1 MKKITKNI
9 HHSVY
14 IDENVLIGK
23 NTKIWHFSHISQN
36 VKIGKN
42 CSLGQNIFV
51 ELFLY
56 YDQLGE
62 GKNLSWAPLIPTG
75 NIFNPVLFEFN
86 GRSVSFQT
94 QLENAQSIMAMTM
107 CGAGFGAARA
117 KNVAC
122 GVQWYK
128 IDRMA

>member
-94 QLENAQSIMAMTM
+94 QLPWLILPPILYLAVIRLGKKLN
-107 CGAGFGAARA
+107 RLH
-117 KNVAC
+117 
-122 GVQWYK
+122 
-128 IDRMA
+128 